1 MTEQINHIGLESP
14 YKEYLALR
22 KTEATRVTYTAAMGY
37 ARKKIG
43 KELTE
48 CTKFDFELFFKEL
61 GDARKS
67 VSHCQIL
74 KSCLNGFY
82 KHEVSH
88 DKRKDNPMELVM
100 EQQFGVKSGAHPK
113 ALNVEQRDKVLSVL
127 KWDGTLFEQKMALA
141 VLFGFREGFR
151 RFEIAKCCWQDIEWE
166 RNRIRV
172 WGKGRTGQDPD
183 YVPLSAELRQ
193 RLTTY
198 RANVQ
203 KAKIDSPW
211 IFFLDTDPSRH
222 LKKESVGDWYKK
234 IGKLA
239 GFDKSVVFSSHVG
252 RHIFCTTLNEGGLAP
267 IDAIKMSRHKT
278 TGLYEERYV
287 KIREERTQEQFKS
300 VIP

>member
-1 MTEQINHIGLESP
+1 
-14 YKEYLALR
+14 
-22 KTEATRVTYTAAMGY
+22 MGY

-74 KSCLNGFY
+74 KSCLNGFF
-82 KHEVSH
+82 KHEISH
-88 DKRKDNPMELVM
+88 DHRTGNPMELVM
-100 EQQFGVKSGAHPK
+100 ELEVGVRTGAHPK
-113 ALNVEQRDKVLSVL
+113 ALTTGQRKKVLSVL
-127 KWDGTLFEQKMALA
+127 KWDGTLLEQKMALA

-151 RFEIAKCCWQDIEWE
+151 RFEIAKCCWEDIELGE
-166 RNRIRV
+166 NRIRV

-183 YVPLSAELRQ
+183 YVPLSAELKS

-198 RANVQ
+198 LANVK
-203 KAKIDSPW
+203 KAGIDSPW
-211 IFFLDTDPSRH
+211 IFFHPDDPSRH

-252 RHIFCTTLNEGGLAP
+252 RHIFATSLNEGGIDP
-267 IDAIKMSRHKT
+267 VDAIKMTRHKDT
-278 TGLYEERYV
+278 SLYVTRYV
-287 KIREERTQEQFKS
+287 KVEEARTQEKFKS

>member
-1 MTEQINHIGLESP
+1 MTAQINHIGLESP
-14 YKEYLALR
+14 YKEYLDLR

-74 KSCLNGFY
+74 KSCLNGFF
-82 KHEVSH
+82 KHEISH
-88 DKRKDNPMELVM
+88 DHRTGNPMELVM
-100 EQQFGVKSGAHPK
+100 DKKFGVKSGAHPK
-113 ALNVEQRDKVLSVL
+113 ALNVEQREKVLSVL
-127 KWDGTLFEQKMALA
+127 KWDGTLLEQKMALSI
-141 VLFGFREGFR
+141 LFGFREGFR
-151 RFEIAKCCWQDIEWE
+151 RFEIAKCCWKDIEWDG
-166 RNRIRV
+166 NRIRV
-172 WGKGRTGQDPD
+172 WGKGRTGEDPD
-183 YVPLSAELRQ
+183 YVTLSPELRG
-193 RLTTY
+193 RLTAY
-198 RANVQ
+198 LSNV
-203 KAKIDSPW
+203 KKEGIDSPW
-211 IFFLDTDPSRH
+211 IFFHPDDPSRH

-252 RHIFCTTLNEGGLAP
+252 RHIFCTTLNEGGIDP
-267 IDAIKMSRHKT
+267 VDAIKMSRHKDT
-278 TGLYEERYV
+278 SLYVTRYV
-287 KIREERTQEQFKS
+287 KVEAKRIENKFLS